1 MKKIIVAGFVAT
13 GMLFSMT
20 SIAGAHSL
28 IECMNE
34 KAAVELTANQLAL
47 FKAHGDGEINILS
60 TVVDNDMSPLDSFRV
75 HAMLWATGTSCAL
88 GG

>member
-13 GMLFSMT
+13 GMLLSVT
-20 SIAGAHSL
+20 SIASAHTL
-28 IECMNE
+28 RECMVD
-34 KAAVELTANQLAL
+34 KAAVELTAGQLAL

-60 TVVDNDMSPLDSFRV
+60 TAVDNNMNPLDSARV
-75 HAMLWATGTSCAL
+75 HAMLWATGASCSL